1 MKSSEFITELFDSPA
16 PFKWLNSPGPGTEV
30 VSAEF
35 KVNNVE
41 YVWYATQSIEPESWE
56 IEFQDTESGYGITG
70 KGKDNAAVVF
80 STVLDIMDFFIRRA
94 SVTRLVFSAEEPSR
108 KKLYSSIIKRLL
120 PNWTVQMVN
129 SSFVVTS
136 PYRDPEHNLY

>member
-1 MKSSEFITELFDSPA
+1 MKSSEFITELFHSPA
-16 PFKWLNSPGPGTEV
+16 PFKWLNRPGPGIEV

-56 IEFQDTESGYGITG
+56 IEFQDTERGYGITG
-70 KGKDNAAVVF
+70 KGNAAVVF

-94 SVTRLVFSAEEPSR
+94 AVTRLVFSAEEPSR
-108 KKLYSSIIKRLL
+108 KKLYSAIIKRLL
-120 PNWTVQMVN
+120 PNWSVQMVD

-136 PYRDPEHNLY
+136 PYRDPEHNHY